1 MPTQAAA
8 TGSRVRTYGRLLRG
22 APLVVADGWPVGSGL
37 MDLEGRILDGRYR
50 LGSLLGVGGM
60 ARVYVASDRV
70 LERQVA
76 VKVLSPPYAQDPVF
90 VERFRREARAAARL
104 SHPNIVAVFDSG
116 SDADQPYL
124 VMEYVAGQ
132 SLAELLARQG
142 RLAPG
147 RAAELAVEVCAA
159 LAAAHAQGLV
169 HRDVKPANVLVGP
182 DGQVKVTD
190 FGIVK
195 ASAATATLTG
205 TGTVLGTAAYLSPE
219 QAQGGPVDARSDLY
233 GLGCVLY
240 ELVCGSPPFGSGADR
255 SPVAVATRHVRE
267 PPEPPS
273 LRNPQVDPAL
283 DQVVLTALAK
293 DPAQRYQSA
302 TDMQEALQ
310 GVLAGDATPALPT
323 EPLPAPLGRTGT
335 TPTATGPAA
344 GDDGRGPGWPRWALL
359 AAGTAL
365 GIALVLALLWL
376 DGGDTPARL
385 PEAGSGA
392 SPATSAPSSTTPGST
407 ATPAPAASG
416 VEAALANL
424 TAVITTARQQGTAD
438 QDAED
443 LLGQAGDLAKAL
455 QENPKD
461 KDKSKD
467 EGKGKR
473 AGQGEVAAKKVAE
486 LERKVDELIS
496 QGKIRPPATTQI
508 QQAVAQLAQAVQQA
522 G

>member
-1 MPTQAAA
+1 
-8 TGSRVRTYGRLLRG
+8 
-22 APLVVADGWPVGSGL
+22 
-37 MDLEGRILDGRYR
+37 MDLEGRILDGRYQ
-50 LGSLLGVGGM
+50 LGSLLGAGGM
-60 ARVYVASDRV
+60 ARVYLATDRV

-76 VKVLSPPYAQDPVF
+76 VKVLRASDAQDPLF

-124 VMEYVAGQ
+124 VMEYVPGQ
-132 SLAELLARQG
+132 SLAQVLARQG
-142 RLAPG
+142 RLAP
-147 RAAELAVEVCAA
+147 RRVVELAIQVCAA

-169 HRDVKPANVLVGP
+169 HRDIKPANVLVGP

-195 ASAATATLTG
+195 ASAATTLTG

-219 QAQGGPVDARSDLY
+219 QAHGGPVDARSDLY

-240 ELVCGSPPFGSGADR
+240 ELVCGGPPFGSGADR
-255 SPVAVATRHVRE
+255 SPVAIATRHVSE
-267 PPEPPS
+267 LPEPPS
-273 LRNPQVDPAL
+273 ARNPQVDPAL
-283 DQVVLTALAK
+283 ETVMLTALAK

-302 TDMQEALQ
+302 VELHHALER
-310 GVLAGDATPALPT
+310 VLAGDATPAAPAAPAVPT
-323 EPLPAPLGRTGT
+323 EPLLAPLGRTGT

-365 GIALVLALLWL
+365 GIALVIVLLWP

-385 PEAGSGA
+385 PEAGSGV

-407 ATPAPAASG
+407 ARPAPAAPG
-416 VEAALANL
+416 VPAALANL

-438 QDAED
+438 QEAEA
-443 LLGQAGDLAKAL
+443 LLDQAADLANAL
-455 QENPKD
+455 EGGRKD
-461 KDKSKD
+461 NKGHNKDD
-467 EGKGKR
+467 GKGK
-473 AGQGEVAAKKVAE
+473 GQEAAKKLAE
-486 LERKVDELIS
+486 LQRTVDELIG

-508 QQAVAQLAQAVQQA
+508 QQAVAQLGQAVQQA

>member
-1 MPTQAAA
+1 MASVYLA
-8 TGSRVRTYGRLLRG
+8 T
-22 APLVVADGWPVGSGL
+22 
-37 MDLEGRILDGRYR
+37 
-50 LGSLLGVGGM
+50 
-60 ARVYVASDRV
+60 DRV

-76 VKVLSPPYAQDPVF
+76 VKVLSPSDVQDALF

-104 SHPNIVAVFDSG
+104 NHPNIVAVFDSG

-124 VMEYVAGQ
+124 VMEYVPGQ
-132 SLAELLARQG
+132 SLAQLLARQG

-147 RAAELAVEVCAA
+147 RAVELAIQVSAA

-169 HRDVKPANVLVGP
+169 HRDIKPANVLVGP
-182 DGQVKVTD
+182 DGQVKVAD

-195 ASAATATLTG
+195 ASAATTLTG

-240 ELVCGSPPFGSGADR
+240 ELLCGSPPFGSGADR
-255 SPVAVATRHVRE
+255 APVAIATRHVRE
-267 PPEPPS
+267 LPEPPEPPS
-273 LRNPQVDPAL
+273 ARNPQVDPAL
-283 DQVVLTALAK
+283 EAVVLTALAK

-302 TDMQEALQ
+302 VELQDALER
-310 GVLAGDATPALPT
+310 VLAGNAAPALPT
-323 EPLPAPLGRTGT
+323 VPTEPLLEPPGRTGT
-335 TPTATGPAA
+335 GATPTATGLAA

-365 GIALVLALLWL
+365 GIALVIVFLWP

-385 PEAGSGA
+385 PEAGSGV
-392 SPATSAPSSTTPGST
+392 SPATSAPSSTTPRST
-407 ATPAPAASG
+407 ARPAPSAPG
-416 VEAALANL
+416 VPAALAKL

-438 QDAED
+438 QEAEA
-443 LLGQAGDLAKAL
+443 LLNQAADLANAR
-455 QENPKD
+455 PAGRKD
-461 KDKSKD
+461 DSKGDNKD
-467 EGKGKR
+467 EGQGKG
-473 AGQGEVAAKKVAE
+473 QDAAKKLAE
-486 LERKVDELIS
+486 LQRKVDELIG

-508 QQAVAQLAQAVQQA
+508 QQAIAQLAQAVQQA

>member
-1 MPTQAAA
+1 
-8 TGSRVRTYGRLLRG
+8 
-22 APLVVADGWPVGSGL
+22 
-37 MDLEGRILDGRYR
+37 MDLEGRIVDGRYQ

-60 ARVYVASDRV
+60 ARVYLATDRV

-76 VKVLSPPYAQDPVF
+76 VKALRASDAQDPLF

-124 VMEYVAGQ
+124 VMEYVPGQ
-132 SLAELLARQG
+132 SLAQVLHRQG
-142 RLAPG
+142 RLTPR
-147 RAAELAVEVCAA
+147 RAVELAIQVCAA

-169 HRDVKPANVLVGP
+169 HRDIKPANVLVGE
-182 DGQVKVTD
+182 DGQVQVTD

-195 ASAATATLTG
+195 ASAATTLTG

-240 ELVCGSPPFGSGADR
+240 ELLCGSPPFGSGVDR
-255 SPVAVATRHVRE
+255 SPVAIATRHVSE

-273 LRNPQVDPAL
+273 ARNPQVNPAL

-302 TDMQEALQ
+302 VELHHALER
-310 GVLAGDATPALPT
+310 VLAGDAAPALPT
-323 EPLPAPLGRTGT
+323 EPLLAPLGRTGT
-335 TPTATGPAA
+335 TPTATGSAA
-344 GDDGRGPGWPRWALL
+344 GNDGRGPGWPRWALL

-365 GIALVLALLWL
+365 GIALVIVLLWP

-392 SPATSAPSSTTPGST
+392 SPATSAPSSTTPAST
-407 ATPAPAASG
+407 ARPAPSAPG
-416 VEAALANL
+416 VPAALANL

-438 QDAED
+438 QAAED
-443 LLGQAGDLAKAL
+443 LLDQAADLANALQAGR
-455 QENPKD
+455 KD
-461 KDKSKD
+461 DKGHNKD
-467 EGKGKR
+467 EGKGK
-473 AGQGEVAAKKVAE
+473 GQEAAKKLAE
-486 LERKVDELIS
+486 LQRKVDELIGK
-496 QGKIRPPATTQI
+496 GKIRSPATTQI
-508 QQAVAQLAQAVQQA
+508 QQAVAQLGQALQQPR
-522 G
+522 

>member
-1 MPTQAAA
+1 
-8 TGSRVRTYGRLLRG
+8 
-22 APLVVADGWPVGSGL
+22 
-37 MDLEGRILDGRYR
+37 MDLEGRILDGRYQ

-60 ARVYVASDRV
+60 ASVYLATDRV

-76 VKVLSPPYAQDPVF
+76 VKVLRASDVQDPLF
-90 VERFRREARAAARL
+90 VERFRCEARAAARL

-116 SDADQPYL
+116 SDAEQPYL
-124 VMEYVAGQ
+124 VMEYVPGE
-132 SLAELLARQG
+132 SLAQLLHRQG
-142 RLAPG
+142 RLAPR
-147 RAAELAVEVCAA
+147 RAVELAIQVCAD

-169 HRDVKPANVLVGP
+169 HRDIKPANVLVGP
-182 DGQVKVTD
+182 DVGVKVAD

-195 ASAATATLTG
+195 ASAATTLTG

-240 ELVCGSPPFGSGADR
+240 ELLCGSPPFGSGVDR
-255 SPVAVATRHVRE
+255 SPVAIATRHVSE

-273 LRNPQVDPAL
+273 ARNPQVDPAL
-283 DQVVLTALAK
+283 QAVVLTALAK

-302 TDMQEALQ
+302 IEMHHALER
-310 GVLAGDATPALPT
+310 VLAGDAAPALPT
-323 EPLPAPLGRTGT
+323 EPLLEPPGRTETGA
-335 TPTATGPAA
+335 TPTATGLAA

-365 GIALVLALLWL
+365 GIALVIVLLWP

-385 PEAGSGA
+385 PEAGSGV
-392 SPATSAPSSTTPGST
+392 SPATSAPSSTTPRST
-407 ATPAPAASG
+407 ARPAPSAPG
-416 VEAALANL
+416 VPAALANL

-438 QDAED
+438 QEAED
-443 LLGQAGDLAKAL
+443 LLDQAADLANAL
-455 QENPKD
+455 DAGRKD
-461 KDKSKD
+461 NKGHNKD
-467 EGKGKR
+467 EGKGK
-473 AGQGEVAAKKVAE
+473 GQQAAKKLAE
-486 LERKVDELIS
+486 LQRKVDELIG

-508 QQAVAQLAQAVQQA
+508 QQAIAQLAQVVQQA

>member
-1 MPTQAAA
+1 
-8 TGSRVRTYGRLLRG
+8 
-22 APLVVADGWPVGSGL
+22 
-37 MDLEGRILDGRYR
+37 MDLEGRILDGRYQ

-60 ARVYVASDRV
+60 ARVYLATDRV

-76 VKVLSPPYAQDPVF
+76 VKVLSPSDAQDPLF
-90 VERFRREARAAARL
+90 VERFRREAHAAARL

-116 SDADQPYL
+116 ADADQPYL
-124 VMEYVAGQ
+124 VMEYVPGQ
-132 SLAELLARQG
+132 SLAQLLHRQG
-142 RLAPG
+142 RLAPR
-147 RAAELAVEVCAA
+147 RAVELAIQVGAA

-169 HRDVKPANVLVGP
+169 HRDIKPANVLVGE
-182 DGQVKVTD
+182 DGQVKVAD

-195 ASAATATLTG
+195 AAAATTLTG

-233 GLGCVLY
+233 SLGCVLY
-240 ELVCGSPPFGSGADR
+240 ELLCGSPPFGSGADR
-255 SPVAVATRHVRE
+255 APVAIATRHVRE

-273 LRNPQVDPAL
+273 MRNPQVDPAL
-283 DQVVLTALAK
+283 EAVVLTALAK

-310 GVLAGDATPALPT
+310 GVLTGDAAAALAT
-323 EPLPAPLGRTGT
+323 APLLAPPGRTGTGT
-335 TPTATGPAA
+335 TPTAIGPAA

-365 GIALVLALLWL
+365 GIALVLALLWP

-438 QDAED
+438 QDAKD

-455 QENPKD
+455 QENPKE

>member
-1 MPTQAAA
+1 
-8 TGSRVRTYGRLLRG
+8 
-22 APLVVADGWPVGSGL
+22 
-37 MDLEGRILDGRYR
+37 MDLEGRILDGRYQ

-60 ARVYVASDRV
+60 ASVYLATDRV

-90 VERFRREARAAARL
+90 VERFGREARAAAQL

-116 SDADQPYL
+116 TDADQPYL
-124 VMEYVAGQ
+124 VMEYVPGE
-132 SLAELLARQG
+132 SLAQLLHRQG
-142 RLAPG
+142 RLAPR
-147 RAAELAVEVCAA
+147 RAVELAIQVGAA

-195 ASAATATLTG
+195 AAAATTLTG

-219 QAQGGPVDARSDLY
+219 QAQGHPVDARSDLY

-240 ELVCGSPPFGSGADR
+240 ELLCGTPPFGSGADR
-255 SPVAVATRHVRE
+255 SAVAIATRHLSE

-273 LRNPQVDPAL
+273 ARNPQVDPAL

-293 DPAQRYQSA
+293 DPAQRYQGA
-302 TDMQEALQ
+302 VELQHALQ
-310 GVLAGDATPALPT
+310 RVPAGDATPALST
-323 EPLPAPLGRTGT
+323 EPLLEPLGRTGT
-335 TPTATGPAA
+335 TPMAIGSVAEE
-344 GDDGRGPGWPRWALL
+344 GGRGPRWPRWALL
-359 AAGTAL
+359 VAGTAL
-365 GIALVLALLWL
+365 GIALVVALLWP

-392 SPATSAPSSTTPGST
+392 APATSAPSSTIPAST
-407 ATPAPAASG
+407 APPAPSAPG
-416 VEAALANL
+416 VPAALADL
-424 TAVITTARQQGTAD
+424 RAVITTARQQGTAD
-438 QDAED
+438 QEAEA
-443 LLGQAGDLAKAL
+443 LLNQAADVANAL
-455 QENPKD
+455 EAGRKD
-461 KDKSKD
+461 NRGHNKDD
-467 EGKGKR
+467 GKGK
-473 AGQGEVAAKKVAE
+473 GQGAAKKLAE
-486 LERKVDELIS
+486 LQRQVDELIG

-508 QQAVAQLAQAVQQA
+508 QQAVAQLAQAVQQP

>member
-1 MPTQAAA
+1 MH
-8 TGSRVRTYGRLLRG
+8 
-22 APLVVADGWPVGSGL
+22 
-37 MDLEGRILDGRYR
+37 LEGRILDGRYR

-116 SDADQPYL
+116 ADAAQPYL

-132 SLAELLARQG
+132 SLAQLLASQG
-142 RLAPG
+142 RLAP
-147 RAAELAVEVCAA
+147 RRSVELAVQVCAA

-169 HRDVKPANVLVGP
+169 HRDVKPANVLVDP
-182 DGQVKVTD
+182 DGQVKVAD

-195 ASAATATLTG
+195 ASAATTLTG

-240 ELVCGSPPFGSGADR
+240 ELLCGTPPFGSGAD
-255 SPVAVATRHVRE
+255 SPPVAVATRHVSE

-273 LRNPQVDPAL
+273 ARNPRVDLAL

-302 TDMQEALQ
+302 VDMQDALQ
-310 GVLAGDATPALPT
+310 RVLAGDAAPAVPT
-323 EPLPAPLGRTGT
+323 EPLLEPPDRTGMRT

-344 GDDGRGPGWPRWALL
+344 GADGRRLGWGRWALL
-359 AAGTAL
+359 VAGAIL
-365 GIALVLALLWL
+365 GIAVVVALLWP
-376 DGGDTPARL
+376 DGGDSPARL

-392 SPATSAPSSTTPGST
+392 SPATSAPSLTTPGST
-407 ATPAPAASG
+407 ATPAPSVPG
-416 VEAALANL
+416 VPTALANL
-424 TAVITTARQQGTAD
+424 RAVITTARQQGTAD
-438 QDAED
+438 QEAED

-486 LERKVDELIS
+486 FERQVDELIS